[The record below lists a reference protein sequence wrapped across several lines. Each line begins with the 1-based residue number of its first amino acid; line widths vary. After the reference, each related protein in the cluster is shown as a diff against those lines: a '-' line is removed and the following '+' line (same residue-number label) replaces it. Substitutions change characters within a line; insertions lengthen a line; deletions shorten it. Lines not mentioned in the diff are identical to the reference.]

1 MTKHQ
6 KLFQEMVEYNED
18 LFKIFKELNSK
29 FDTDPDSIKEEF
41 NTTGEKVLRVVRRY
55 EDILCSKSESGRY
68 GKFSSNL
75 ADKFWEQVR
84 GYFPKIDFVG
94 MK

>member
-1 MTKHQ
+1 MSKHQ

-18 LFKIFKELNSK
+18 LFRSFKELNSK
-29 FDTDPDSIKEEF
+29 YELNPESVKEEF
-41 NTTGEKVLRVVRRY
+41 NNTGEKVLRVVRRY
-55 EDILCSKSESGRY
+55 EDILCSKSEGGKY

-75 ADKFWEQVR
+75 ADKFWESVR